1 MQQSA
6 RARYGTSTDAAITT
20 LKLIIGPGDEVEPMS
35 LSCPTKTNQAG
46 FPAPSPWPLG

>member
-20 LKLIIGPGDEVEPMS
+20 LKLIIGPGDEVEPDVNI
-35 LSCPTKTNQAG
+35 LPDED
-46 FPAPSPWPLG
+46 